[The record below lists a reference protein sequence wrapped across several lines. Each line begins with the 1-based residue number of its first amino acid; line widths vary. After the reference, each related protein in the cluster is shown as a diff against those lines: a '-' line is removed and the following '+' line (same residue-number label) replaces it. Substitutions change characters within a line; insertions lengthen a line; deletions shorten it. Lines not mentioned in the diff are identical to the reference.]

1 MLGKRGHAA
10 VEPPQPQ
17 RRRAVPLAQLADAG
31 ALERIEVGPVR
42 GVVAAVLTGTPDG
55 QRPQE
60 TAHERH
66 REHRA
71 QHLLAPPD
79 AEQRVRRPAFH
90 RPSSHTP
97 SFSRVTGLSR
107 SSRDEASKTIT
118 PFSMM

>member
-1 MLGKRGHAA
+1 MLSERGHAA

-42 GVVAAVLTGTPDG
+42 GVVAALLAGAPHG

-60 TAHERH
+60 AADERH

-71 QHLLAPPD
+71 HDLLAPPD
-79 AEQRVRRPAFH
+79 AER
-90 RPSSHTP
+90 SEEHT
-97 SFSRVTGLSR
+97 SELQSLAYLVCR
-107 SSRDEASKTIT
+107 
-118 PFSMM
+118 